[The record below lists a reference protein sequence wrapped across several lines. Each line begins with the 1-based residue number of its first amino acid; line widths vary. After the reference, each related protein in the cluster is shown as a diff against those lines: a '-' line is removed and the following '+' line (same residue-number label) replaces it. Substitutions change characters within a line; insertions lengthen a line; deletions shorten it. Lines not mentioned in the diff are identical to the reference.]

1 MIASP
6 GDVAEE
12 RGLAREVIAA
22 WNASHSIST
31 NLILNAVGWEDA
43 PADLGGRPQQLIND
57 RLLKECDLL
66 VGIFWTRLGTPT
78 GGFESGTVEEIQ
90 THLAAG
96 KPAMVYFSE
105 KTIAPSKIDKNQH
118 DGVLLFK
125 EWCLTKGIVWT
136 YNSAEDFRWLFSKN
150 LQTQLNSNRHLVNIK
165 NSSLADLI
173 YPPTLR
179 TAPPPPPI
187 SGDAEELLHHAAS
200 DRNGMIIISD
210 AITGR
215 SLDTNQKEFGAEDSR
230 SWARWKA
237 ALDELAKAK
246 LIERDGDQMFK
257 VTDKGYK
264 SAR

>member
-1 MIASP
+1 LRSAF
-6 GDVAEE
+6 V
-12 RGLAREVIAA
+12 
-22 WNASHSIST
+22 
-31 NLILNAVGWEDA
+31 
-43 PADLGGRPQQLIND
+43 DLSALD
-57 RLLKECDLL
+57 RLL
-66 VGIFWTRLGTPT
+66 
-78 GGFESGTVEEIQ
+78 S
-90 THLAAG
+90 
-96 KPAMVYFSE
+96 
-105 KTIAPSKIDKNQH
+105 APSF
-118 DGVLLFK
+118 G
-125 EWCLTKGIVWT
+125 
-136 YNSAEDFRWLFSKN
+136 
-150 LQTQLNSNRHLVNIK
+150 
-165 NSSLADLI
+165 
-173 YPPTLR
+173 PPP
-179 TAPPPPPI
+179 PPPPPI